1 MDKEMIETLVI
12 AVPILTAMLI
22 WIIRLESRLTKIE
35 TNLCWIKKE
44 MLKCQQTCEE
54 STN

>member
-1 MDKEMIETLVI
+1 MVETLLL
-12 AVPILTAMLI
+12 AVPVLTAILI

-44 MLKCQQTCEE
+44 MTKSQQA
-54 STN
+54 